1 MLGKFFNM
9 FKLKPKHVEQPKPV
23 EVEKE
28 EKAEIVK
35 QAMTAPYVCEPAK
48 PIVTIESMDEPKF
61 VHAKVETKVEEVAP
75 VQEQKPK
82 PKRKPATKKP
92 PTRKASKST
101 K

>member
-1 MLGKFFNM
+1 MGSALSNLM
-9 FKLKPKHVEQPKPV
+9 TPRQQLLAR
-23 EVEKE
+23 
-28 EKAEIVK
+28 KARLQKSLYLTTWECLI
-35 QAMTAPYVCEPAK
+35 AK

-82 PKRKPATKKP
+82 RKPATKKP

>member
-23 EVEKE
+23 DVEKE
-28 EKAEIVK
+28 EKAEVVH
-35 QAMTAPYVCEPAK
+35 QAMIAPYVCEPAK

-75 VQEQKPK
+75 VQE
-82 PKRKPATKKP
+82 PKRKPSTKKP
-92 PTRKASKST
+92 PTKKASKST